1 MTAMRTRPVGPVE
14 KKPARKAER
23 PSGPVYPGL
32 TAKELAFRELIAGI
46 EVRPGYWEINPSYAL
61 QCQAARE
68 AWELANVVWFWG
80 RDADGHSVWS
90 SMRPTPKVVA
100 QLKLAG
106 EHYWMHRPAWEA
118 EQARIPDG
126 GSRLIPVR
134 RID

>member
-1 MTAMRTRPVGPVE
+1 MRTRPLGAVE
-14 KKPARKAER
+14 KKPARKAQR
-23 PSGPVYPGL
+23 PTGPVFHGL
-32 TAKELAFRELIAGI
+32 TPAELAFREAAAGI
-46 EVRPGYWEINPSYAL
+46 EVRPGWWETNPTYAVW
-61 QCQAARE
+61 CQQARE
-68 AWELANVVWFWG
+68 RWEAANVLWFWG

-126 GSRLIPVR
+126 GSRLIPVK